1 MIQILQTSVWKNL
14 KLAPTKQT
22 SVNFHNLAELLYLRS
37 KKRITLKLAILLI
50 SRQSFQWYR
59 RFSLTGA
66 YQKLNKQREGLLW
79 RSRRLFSTK
88 AEGRGGFTTV
98 SLLHNFAT
106 FEFVWVS
113 SYGCAEAHVHIRLA
127 AYWQSPKLAPLEG
140 ARNTLKDFFSKAT
153 KGIFSVAYIKY
164 YVVSLL
170 RTKT

>member
-1 MIQILQTSVWKNL
+1 MVLNYILVGCPCYIF
-14 KLAPTKQT
+14 AR
-22 SVNFHNLAELLYLRS
+22 FR
-37 KKRITLKLAILLI
+37 RITLKLAILLI

-59 RFSLTGA
+59 RIFLNWCMS
-66 YQKLNKQREGLLW
+66 KLNKPREGLLW
-79 RSRRLFSTK
+79 RSRRLLSTK

-98 SLLHNFAT
+98 SLLDNFAT
-106 FEFVWVS
+106 FEFAWVS

-153 KGIFSVAYIKY
+153 KGVFSVAYRKY
-164 YVVSLL
+164 YVANLL